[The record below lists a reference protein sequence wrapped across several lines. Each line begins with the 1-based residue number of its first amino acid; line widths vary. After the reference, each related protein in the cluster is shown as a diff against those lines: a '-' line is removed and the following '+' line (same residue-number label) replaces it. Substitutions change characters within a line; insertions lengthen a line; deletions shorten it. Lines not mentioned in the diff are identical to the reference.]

1 VGNSEDPSGGLTVM
15 RGFAAVAAGLA
26 LAGFASAAGA
36 AASTRAARPE
46 YVPDELIVRFNAGSG
61 PTRRA
66 EILRETRTR
75 RKRTMRL
82 PGVEVVS
89 VPHGTSV
96 EAAAREL
103 EAQPGVLF
111 AEPNYIY
118 RPTATPNDPR
128 FGALWGLH
136 QATDRDIDAPE
147 AWEEQTG
154 SAAIKVAVVDT
165 GVAYDHPDL
174 AANMLPGYDFFD
186 EDADPRDDDGHG
198 THVAGTIGAVGNNVT
213 GVTGVNWDVSL
224 LPVRVLGP
232 DGGTVETV
240 TNGFAYAA
248 AQGAKVVNA
257 SLSGSGESEAM
268 KATIDAAASTSL
280 FVVAAGNA
288 SRDNDEFPVY
298 PCSYPSPNLVCVAAT
313 DETDAL
319 AEFSNYGDSSVDLA
333 APGTRIES
341 TWPGFTTVFAETFET
356 DLAGRWAGGGTPNT
370 WARTIARAAGG
381 AFSVTDS
388 PAGDYQNF
396 TDNWLWLT
404 TPIDLSGQVGCHA
417 AYAMTLAIDDNYDF
431 VSLETS
437 TNGSAWEGV
446 DWHATDTPGSGF
458 EQMESPLFELAGS
471 PAGYLRF
478 RLESD
483 ISGRDDGVYIDD
495 LRVRCIGTTYSSDD
509 YRRLDG
515 TSMASPH
522 IAGVAALVWAENP
535 AATVSIVR
543 SALLANVDRVPS
555 LAEAVATGG
564 RLNADRAVRSVS
576 TPPPLPPPLLP
587 PPAAPQPPSPAPPAP
602 PPPLTPTLPVRPP
615 VPARCVVPNVQRK
628 TVRQARRLLASKR
641 CALGRV
647 RRAYSVRYKRG
658 KIISQSR
665 RVGTRLPRGTPVA
678 VVVSRGRRR

>member
-1 VGNSEDPSGGLTVM
+1 M
-15 RGFAAVAAGLA
+15 RGFSAVAAALA

-36 AASTRAARPE
+36 PAPAAAPGPE
-46 YVPDELIVRFNAGSG
+46 YVPGELIVRFNEGSG

-66 EILRETRTR
+66 EILSENGAR
-75 RKRTMRL
+75 RKRMMRL
-82 PGVEVVS
+82 PGAEVVS
-89 VPHGTSV
+89 VPRGTSV

-136 QATDRDIDAPE
+136 QATDHDIDAPE

-186 EDADPRDDDGHG
+186 DDADPRDDDGHG

-213 GVTGVNWDVSL
+213 GLTGVNWDVSL

-232 DGGTVETV
+232 DGGTAERV

-257 SLSGSGESEAM
+257 SLGGSGESEAM
-268 KATIDAAASTSL
+268 KAAIDAAASTTL

-288 SRDNDEFPVY
+288 SSDNDEFPVY
-298 PCSYPSPNLVCVAAT
+298 PCSFPSPNLVCVAAT

-319 AEFSNYGDSSVDLA
+319 AEFSNYGDTSVDLA

-341 TWPGFTTVFAETFET
+341 TWPGFTTLFEDTFET

-370 WARTIARAAGG
+370 WARTSARAAGG
-381 AFSVTDS
+381 SFSVTDS

-396 TDNWLWLT
+396 TDNWLRLT
-404 TPIDLSGQVGCHA
+404 TPVNLSGRTGCHA
-417 AYAMTLAIDDNYDF
+417 AYAMSLAIEDNFDF

-437 TNGSAWEGV
+437 TDGSTWEGV
-446 DWHATDTPGSGF
+446 DWHATDTPDNAF
-458 EQMESPLFELAGS
+458 EHIESPLFELTGS
-471 PAGYLRF
+471 PTGYLRF

-483 ISGRDDGVYIDD
+483 VTGEDDGVYIDD
-495 LRVRCIGTTYSSDD
+495 LRVRCIGTTYSDDD

-522 IAGVAALVWAENP
+522 VAGVAALVWAENP
-535 AATVSIVR
+535 AASVSTVR
-543 SALLANVDRVPS
+543 LALLANVDQVPS
-555 LAEAVATGG
+555 LTGAVATGG
-564 RLNADRAVRSVS
+564 RLNADWPVRSVS
-576 TPPPLPPPLLP
+576 TPPPPTLQPPPPTPQPL
-587 PPAAPQPPSPAPPAP
+587 PAAPQAPSP
-602 PPPLTPTLPVRPP
+602 PPPPPPLPVRPP
-615 VPARCVVPNVQRK
+615 TPVRCAVPNVKRK
-628 TVRQARRLLASKR
+628 TVAQARRLLASKR
-641 CALGRV
+641 CALGRI
-647 RRAYSVRYKRG
+647 RRAYSVRVRKGR
-658 KIISQSR
+658 IIRQSR
-665 RVGTRLPRGTPVA
+665 RVGARLPRGTRVG

>member
-1 VGNSEDPSGGLTVM
+1 M
-15 RGFAAVAAGLA
+15 RGLSAVAAA
-26 LAGFASAAGA
+26 VVLAGFASAAGA
-36 AASTRAARPE
+36 PAPTPAPKPE
-46 YVPDELIVRFNAGSG
+46 YVPGELIVRFNAGSG

-66 EILRETRTR
+66 EILRENGAR

-82 PGVEVVS
+82 PGAEVVS
-89 VPHGTSV
+89 VARGKSV

-103 EAQPGVLF
+103 EAQPGVAF

-118 RPTATPNDPR
+118 RLMALPNDPR

-136 QATDRDIDAPE
+136 QAADRDIDAPE

-154 SAAIKVAVVDT
+154 SAAIKVAIVDT

-174 AANMLPGYDFFD
+174 AANMVSGYDFFD
-186 EDADPRDDDGHG
+186 DDADPRDHSGHG

-213 GVTGVNWDVSL
+213 GVTGVNWDVSV

-232 DGGTVETV
+232 DGGTAETV
-240 TNGFAYAA
+240 ANGFAYAA

-257 SLSGSGESEAM
+257 SLGGSGESEAM
-268 KATIDAAASTSL
+268 KATIDAAASTTL

-288 SRDNDEFPVY
+288 GSDNDAFPVY

-319 AEFSNYGDSSVDLA
+319 AEFSNYGDGSVDVA

-341 TWPGFTTVFAETFET
+341 TWPGFTTVYAETFET

-370 WARTIARAAGG
+370 WGRTSARAAGG
-381 AFSVTDS
+381 SFSVTDS
-388 PAGDYQNF
+388 PAGNYQNF
-396 TDNWLWLT
+396 TDNWLRLT
-404 TPIDLSGQVGCHA
+404 TPINLSGQTGCHA
-417 AYAMTLAIDDNYDF
+417 AYAMSLAIEDNYDF

-437 TNGSAWEGV
+437 TNGSTWEGV
-446 DWHATDTPGSGF
+446 DWHATDTLDSAF
-458 EQMESPLFELAGS
+458 EQIESPLIELTGS

-483 ISGRDDGVYIDD
+483 VIGRDDGVYIDD
-495 LRVRCIGTTYSSDD
+495 LRVRCIGTTYSGDD

-522 IAGVAALVWAENP
+522 AAGVAALVWAENP
-535 AATVSIVR
+535 AATVSAVR
-543 SALLANVDRVPS
+543 SALLANVDQVPS
-555 LAEAVATGG
+555 LAGAVATGG

-576 TPPPLPPPLLP
+576 TPSPPPPPP
-587 PPAAPQPPSPAPPAP
+587 PPAPPPAP
-602 PPPLTPTLPVRPP
+602 PPPPPPPPAPPPPPSPLPPPPPPRPP
-615 VPARCVVPNVQRK
+615 AQVRCVVPNVKGK
-628 TVRQARRLLASKR
+628 TVPAARRLLAARR
-641 CALGRV
+641 CALGTITRKYSASV
-647 RRAYSVRYKRG
+647 KKGRILSQTRRPG
-658 KIISQSR
+658 
-665 RVGTRLPRGTPVA
+665 GRLPRGTRVG
-678 VVVSRGRRR
+678 VGVSRGRRG